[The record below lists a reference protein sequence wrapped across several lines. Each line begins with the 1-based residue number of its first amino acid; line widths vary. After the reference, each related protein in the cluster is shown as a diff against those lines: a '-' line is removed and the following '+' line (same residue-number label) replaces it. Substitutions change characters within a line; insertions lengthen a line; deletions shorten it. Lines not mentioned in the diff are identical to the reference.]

1 LGIRFEPHSVI
12 LGILLVFSGFE
23 LLYASVETSVLINGL
38 LSAINL
44 LMALIG
50 SLMIDITNRVETE

>member
-1 LGIRFEPHSVI
+1 
-12 LGILLVFSGFE
+12 VFSGFE